1 MEESKMEASLDF
13 AVDDP
18 DGGVEMGV
26 IVIEETTIEVRGVDV
41 KSAEEKQC
49 DES

>member
-1 MEESKMEASLDF
+1 MEESKMETSLDF

-18 DGGVEMGV
+18 DGVEIGV